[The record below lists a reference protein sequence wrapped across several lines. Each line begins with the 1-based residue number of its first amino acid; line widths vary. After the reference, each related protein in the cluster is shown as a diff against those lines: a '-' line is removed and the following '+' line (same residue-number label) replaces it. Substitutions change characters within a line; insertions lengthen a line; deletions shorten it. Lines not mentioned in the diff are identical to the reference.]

1 MARKFDDTDIA
12 LYHLVFIGNMIER
25 TFKAFAGIIDRVDD
39 DTERV
44 FYVNTSSMIIM
55 QVNSFLDEYHQFV
68 RSEEPEMMETIS
80 NIKKAVKRAI
90 KLIGQWKERED
101 FRNQVLAHN
110 LRGKN
115 DESVFERGLT
125 SFDVPQQG
133 ADLHVLVSCIG
144 MIREVFA
151 STFREKL
158 AEVQRLLDSETRLKA
173 ARRYDRESFE
183 TAIESVRME
192 INENIRRLKQD
203 QGVL

>member
-80 NIKKAVKRAI
+80 NIKKAVKPAI

>member
-1 MARKFDDTDIA
+1 MERKFNEIYIA

-25 TFKAFAGIIDRVDD
+25 TFKAFAGIIGRVDE

-44 FYVNTSSMIIM
+44 FYVNTSSMIILLA
-55 QVNSFLDEYHQFV
+55 NSFLDEYHRFV
-68 RSEEPEMMETIS
+68 RSEDPEMMETTS
-80 NIKKAVKRAI
+80 NIKKAVKPAV

-133 ADLHVLVSCIG
+133 ADLHVLVSCVG

-151 STFREKL
+151 SAFREKL
-158 AEVQRLLDSETRLKA
+158 AEVQKVLDSETGQKA
-173 ARRYDRESFE
+173 ARRYDRDSFE
-183 TAIESVRME
+183 TAIESVRRE
-192 INENIRRLKQD
+192 INENIRRLKED